1 MSAFRK
7 SIIVSVVTTAF
18 LQFASYWFV
27 FEFLQ
32 TILNKLFRSDFY
44 VILIGALLI
53 FAPIFVYI
61 ICNSFFCGD
70 NAKHSILNII
80 FTDIVF
86 LIVLVVCYLTYL
98 PYDDDFAFLGLT
110 IHTAYIILISITF
123 IIFYSRDLNKN
134 E

>member
-7 SIIVSVVTTAF
+7 SRIVSVVTTAF
-18 LQFASYWFV
+18 LQFASYWFIY
-27 FEFLQ
+27 EFLQ
-32 TILNKLFRSDFY
+32 TMLNKLFRSDFY

-53 FAPIFVYI
+53 FAPVLVFI

-70 NAKHSILNII
+70 NAKNCILNIV
-80 FTDIVF
+80 FTDIIF
-86 LIVLVVCYLTYL
+86 LIVLVACYLTYL

-110 IHTAYIILISITF
+110 IHTAYIIVISIIF
-123 IIFYSRDLNKN
+123 IISYSSDLKKN